1 MNILNRPPEASL
13 LPYDSSIVIGDQIT
27 LQLDNVRDLDTNTP
41 TSPVAISWN
50 ESCMEGT
57 LGVSCTITPTQEG
70 DVVASVTIVDDDGA
84 QTKIDANIL
93 VLNAPPVL
101 ESIQVWFGPNRLSQ
115 DSRGLYTVTEGDLL
129 RFTAEASDSPGD
141 MSTLFAIWRPDADSS
156 SGPIVEDFSPDF
168 VTEYVY
174 TTSGFHLLA
183 IEIFDDDGAST
194 GITTVPIEVINIP
207 PTIDPV
213 SPPLPVF
220 EDSPLTIS
228 ISVRDTPGDLEN
240 IEICW
245 DLDSTIDTSASGSA
259 NDDCDYTGPNFEYT
273 WGNSNSAPSS
283 IILHV
288 SDDDGATASVEIPIT
303 VRNKPPV
310 ALGVISEESPLEGD
324 VVILSAQGSSDTP
337 YDLPNLDYAWDLD
350 ITSDSDGDGDPGND
364 RDLIGYSIQTTF
376 NKEGTRVVRLIV
388 SDGTESSYWDA
399 EVSVNPAP
407 QPFGMIAASAGVLIV
422 AAFAVTTI
430 LRGRRKGPD
439 TVMKTLNDSRETRG
453 PIKPSKPIPIRKEI
467 VNEDPIRE
475 SMEDLAEKLYGS
487 KASVPTSRPDDD
499 ISAISSSL
507 REALM
512 EDDPSREP

>member
-1 MNILNRPPEASL
+1 
-13 LPYDSSIVIGDQIT
+13 V
-27 LQLDNVRDLDTNTP
+27 
-41 TSPVAISWN
+41 
-50 ESCMEGT
+50 
-57 LGVSCTITPTQEG
+57 
-70 DVVASVTIVDDDGA
+70 
-84 QTKIDANIL
+84 
-93 VLNAPPVL
+93 
-101 ESIQVWFGPNRLSQ
+101 
-115 DSRGLYTVTEGDLL
+115 
-129 RFTAEASDSPGD
+129 ASDSPGD
-141 MSTLFAIWRPDADSS
+141 MSTLSAIWRPDADSS
-156 SGPIVEDFSPDF
+156 SGPIVEDYSPDF

-174 TTSGFHLLA
+174 ATSGFHLLA

-228 ISVRDTPGDLEN
+228 VSVRDTPGDLEN

-245 DLDSTIDTSASGSA
+245 DLDLTMDTSASGSVD
-259 NDDCDYTGPNFEYT
+259 DDCDYTGSNFDYT
-273 WGNSNSAPSS
+273 WGDSNSAPTS
-283 IILHV
+283 IILHI

-303 VRNKPPV
+303 VRNKAPI
-310 ALGVISEESPLEGD
+310 ALGAISEESPMEGD
-324 VVILSAQGSSDTP
+324 IVTLSAQGSSDTP

-350 ITSDSDGDGDPGND
+350 IMSDSDGDGDSGND
-364 RDLIGYSIQTTF
+364 RDLIGYSTQTTF

-388 SDGTESSYWDA
+388 SDGTESSYWDV

-407 QPFGMIAASAGVLIV
+407 QPFGMIAASAGVLV
-422 AAFAVTTI
+422 VVAFAVTMI
-430 LRGRRKGPD
+430 LRGRGKGS
-439 TVMKTLNDSRETRG
+439 NDPALKAHDASRETRRA
-453 PIKPSKPIPIRKEI
+453 IKPSKPIPIGKEI

-487 KASVPTSRPDDD
+487 KTSAPTSRSDDD

-512 EDDPSREP
+512 EDDSS